1 MTGRL
6 AVVATPIGNL
16 GDLGERARRWLADA
30 DVIACEDT
38 RRTRA
43 LLGHLGLAVPTLR
56 RVDDHT
62 ESAEVERIVRLV
74 SDGGQVVLVSDA
86 GTPGVS
92 DPGQRV
98 VDAVLDA
105 GLEVETVPGPSAI
118 LAALVASGMRAD
130 RFAFEGFVPRKGPP
144 RSQRLDEVAA
154 ETRTTVLYEAPH
166 RVRSLVADLAG
177 RCDGARRAALCREL
191 TKLHEE
197 VWRGRLAD
205 AGAHLDATAP
215 RGEYVIVLAGAAPAA
230 DATDAE
236 LVAALEAEL
245 ATGASRRDAV
255 AAVSAGFGVGR
266 RRVYQLAL
274 GLEPDAAG
282 GPGG

>member
-16 GDLGERARRWLADA
+16 GDLGDRARRWLADA

-38 RRTRA
+38 RRTRS
-43 LLGHLGLAVPTLR
+43 LLGHLGLPAPALR

-62 ESAEVERIVRLV
+62 EAGEAERIVDLV
-74 SDGGQVVLVSDA
+74 RDGRQVVLVSDA
-86 GTPGVS
+86 GTPGIS

-105 GLEVETVPGPSAI
+105 GLEVEAVPGPSAM

-130 RFAFEGFVPRKGPP
+130 RFTFEGFLPRKGPG
-144 RSQRLDEVAA
+144 RARRLDEVAA

-166 RVRSLVADLAG
+166 RVGALVADLAA
-177 RCDGARRAALCREL
+177 RCDGERRVALCREL

-197 VWRGRLAD
+197 VWRGPLAE
-205 AGAHLDATAP
+205 AGGHLDATAP

-230 DATDAE
+230 PATDAQ

-245 ATGASRRDAV
+245 AAGASRRDAV
-255 AAVSAGFGVGR
+255 AAVTAGLGVGR

-274 GLEPDAAG
+274 GLDQEPDTSS
-282 GPGG
+282 

>member
-43 LLGHLGLAVPTLR
+43 LLGHLGLSVPTLR

-62 ESAEVERIVRLV
+62 ESGEAERIVRLV
-74 SDGGQVVLVSDA
+74 RDGGQVVLVSDA

-105 GLEVETVPGPSAI
+105 GLEVEAVPGPSAI

-130 RFAFEGFVPRKGPP
+130 RFAFEGFVPRKGPT
-144 RSQRLDEVAA
+144 RARRLDDVAA

-166 RVRSLVADLAG
+166 RVRALIADLAS
-177 RCDGARRAALCREL
+177 RCDATRQVALCREL

-197 VWRGRLAD
+197 VLRGRLAE
-205 AGAHLDATAP
+205 LRET
-215 RGEYVIVLAGAAPAA
+215 LAGRPALKGEFTLVIAPP
-230 DATDAE
+230 E
-236 LVAALEAEL
+236 
-245 ATGASRRDAV
+245 S
-255 AAVSAGFGVGR
+255 S
-266 RRVYQLAL
+266 
-274 GLEPDAAG
+274 
-282 GPGG
+282 

>member
-43 LLGHLGLAVPTLR
+43 LLGHLGLSVPTLR

-62 ESAEVERIVRLV
+62 ESGEAERIVRLV
-74 SDGGQVVLVSDA
+74 RDGGQVVLVSDA

-105 GLEVETVPGPSAI
+105 GLEVEAVPGPSAI

-130 RFAFEGFVPRKGPP
+130 RFAFEGFVPRKGPT
-144 RSQRLDEVAA
+144 RARRLDDVAA

-166 RVRSLVADLAG
+166 RVRALIADLAS
-177 RCDGARRAALCREL
+177 RCDATRQVALCREL

-197 VWRGRLAD
+197 VWRGPLGD
-205 AGAHLDATAP
+205 AGAHLDARAP
-215 RGEYVIVLAGAAPAA
+215 RGEYVVVLAGAGPAA
-230 DATDAE
+230 PVTDAE
-236 LVAALEAEL
+236 LVASLEAEL
-245 ATGASRRDAV
+245 AAGASRRDAV
-255 AAVSAGFGVGR
+255 VAVTAGFGVGR

-274 GLEPDAAG
+274 GLEQESG
-282 GPGG
+282 G